1 MDQVGFWIDNLRAGL
16 IIAILYIIKTTMQRK
31 SDQKFTTLIRKLEK
45 ENIILHHRLEKLI
58 KGEKK

>member
-31 SDQKFTTLIRKLEK
+31 SDQKFTALIRKLEK